1 MERAMRTKTTDGE
14 QDLETRD
21 RLVMEHV
28 DLVKQVA
35 GRLAHRLPAHVELS
49 ELTSVGVVGLLDA
62 AGRFRPT
69 LGVPFGAYARRRIL
83 GAMLDALRDLDWAPR
98 AVRRMRRDVDVV
110 IARLRGSL
118 GREPE
123 SHEIARAM
131 QVSDTQ
137 YERICETLQ
146 TADLATVRQA
156 GADSDGH
163 PRAESVVDQSEA
175 PDARVER
182 LDEARRL
189 AHALGALPPRERYI
203 LSLYY
208 DQDLRLA
215 DIARRIGVGESRV
228 SQLRTQALGR
238 LRSMLGRDVAR
249 QAVPAN
255 AGQARGSRRRGPM
268 PGARRS
274 PARAAVASSRD
285 VAQQAVA

>member
-1 MERAMRTKTTDGE
+1 MRSKTMDAG

-62 AGRFRPT
+62 AARFRPS
-69 LGVPFGAYARRRIL
+69 LGVPFGAFARRRIL
-83 GAMLDALRDLDWAPR
+83 GSMLDALRDLDWAPR

-110 IARLRGSL
+110 TAKLRGLL

-123 SHEIARAM
+123 SHEIAGAM
-131 QVSDTQ
+131 QVTEAR
-137 YERICETLQ
+137 YERMCETLLN
-146 TADLATVRQA
+146 ADLATVRQA
-156 GADSDGH
+156 GVDSDGH
-163 PRAESVVDQSEA
+163 SRVESVVDRSEA

-189 AHALGALPPRERYI
+189 AHALSALPPRERYI

-208 DQDLRLA
+208 EQDLRLS

-228 SQLRTQALGR
+228 SQLRSQALGR
-238 LRSMLGRDVAR
+238 LRLLLGRDQASRMLPAMPRRVRGGRRTGVTAR
-249 QAVPAN
+249 TAAAPPPAH
-255 AGQARGSRRRGPM
+255 
-268 PGARRS
+268 
-274 PARAAVASSRD
+274 VE
-285 VAQQAVA
+285 QAVA

>member
-1 MERAMRTKTTDGE
+1 MRSKTMDVG

-62 AGRFRPT
+62 AARFRPS
-69 LGVPFGAYARRRIL
+69 LGVPFGAFARRRIL
-83 GAMLDALRDLDWAPR
+83 GSMLDALRDLDWAPR

-110 IARLRGSL
+110 AAKLRGAL

-131 QVSDTQ
+131 QVTDAQ
-137 YERICETLQ
+137 YERMSETLQ
-146 TADLATVRQA
+146 NADLATVRQA
-156 GADSDGH
+156 GADGDGH
-163 PRAESVVDQSEA
+163 SRVESVVDRSEA

-189 AHALGALPPRERYI
+189 AHALSALPPRERYI
-203 LSLYY
+203 LTLYY
-208 DQDLRLA
+208 EQDLRLS

-228 SQLRTQALGR
+228 SQLRSQALGR
-238 LRSMLGRDVAR
+238 LRLLLGRDRASRVLPAMPRRVRGGRRTRVTAR
-249 QAVPAN
+249 TTAAPPPAH
-255 AGQARGSRRRGPM
+255 
-268 PGARRS
+268 
-274 PARAAVASSRD
+274 VE
-285 VAQQAVA
+285 QAVA

>member
-1 MERAMRTKTTDGE
+1 MRSKTMDVG

-21 RLVMEHV
+21 RLVIEHV

-62 AGRFRPT
+62 AARFRPG
-69 LGVPFGAYARRRIL
+69 LGVPFGAFARRRIL
-83 GAMLDALRDLDWAPR
+83 GSMLDALRDLDWAPR

-110 IARLRGSL
+110 VAKLRGSL

-131 QVSDTQ
+131 QVTDAQ
-137 YERICETLQ
+137 YDRMCETLQ
-146 TADLATVRQA
+146 NADLATVRQA

-163 PRAESVVDQSEA
+163 SRVESVVDQSEA

-189 AHALGALPPRERYI
+189 AHALSALPPRERYI
-203 LSLYY
+203 LALYY
-208 DQDLRLA
+208 EQDLRLA

-228 SQLRTQALGR
+228 SQLRSQALGR
-238 LRSMLGRDVAR
+238 LRLLLGRDRASR
-249 QAVPAN
+249 LLPAMTRRV
-255 AGQARGSRRRGPM
+255 RGVRSRTGD
-268 PGARRS
+268 RRS
-274 PARAAVASSRD
+274 PARTVAAPLPAHAQRAVA
-285 VAQQAVA
+285 